1 MYVHCHAERKYEC
14 GAPAV
19 RMYIDY
25 YNYTLLDYLTAL
37 RMKRQPLAIDELI
50 LVVQNLAE
58 GMLTIRSKT
67 FFMQRWVSITTGSH

>member
-1 MYVHCHAERKYEC
+1 MYPHCDAERRYEC

-37 RMKRQPLAIDELI
+37 RMKKQWLAIDELI

-58 GMLTIRSKT
+58 AMLTIRSTIFLIKKWAST
-67 FFMQRWVSITTGSH
+67 TTGSP